1 MLVTTLVSFMG
12 ISVKC
17 DASKMCHSEVNTKN
31 LGTKL
36 TFTSTS
42 LAYVNNE
49 AVPGVCTVYIL
60 CLCIYVTLHVTVCDR
75 KMKRYNQIAKL

>member
-1 MLVTTLVSFMG
+1 MNTFLMLVATLVFFMG

-17 DASKMCHSEVNTKN
+17 DTSKMCHSEVNTKN
-31 LGTKL
+31 SGTKL

-49 AVPGVCTVYIL
+49 AVPGECTVYI
-60 CLCIYVTLHVTVCDR
+60 YVCVF
-75 KMKRYNQIAKL
+75 M

>member
-1 MLVTTLVSFMG
+1 MNTSLMLVTILVFFMG

-17 DASKMCHSEVNTKN
+17 DACKMCHSEVNTKN
-31 LGTKL
+31 SGTKL

-49 AVPGVCTVYIL
+49 AVPGVCTVYI
-60 CLCIYVTLHVTVCDR
+60 YVCVFT
-75 KMKRYNQIAKL
+75 